1 MTCLNLR
8 MVDRLSRSQLGG
20 RVCFPEP
27 FSWASASQRLH
38 GAGRPRHASPRH
50 GIYLARLGNSNG
62 SGYRINFSK
71 GKFL

>member
-38 GAGRPRHASPRH
+38 GAGPAPPCFATSRYLFGTPRQFEWLWVS
-50 GIYLARLGNSNG
+50 YQL
-62 SGYRINFSK
+62 
-71 GKFL
+71 